1 MILQETRTLKSSDS
15 DLEIDYVK
23 EKKKPK
29 TGQTKSK
36 KKHRNIYQIVEEQGE
51 QINSLNAKMSEVC
64 TLSSQL
70 SELMST
76 MSGRKGEV
84 NTLGATSVF
93 PPDVEDINRESNDDI
108 FTFL

>member
-1 MILQETRTLKSSDS
+1 
-15 DLEIDYVK
+15 VK

-29 TGQTKSK
+29 PSQIKSK
-36 KKHRNIYQIVEEQGE
+36 KIRRNIYQIVEEQGE
-51 QINSLNAKMSEVC
+51 QINSLNAKMSEIC

-70 SELMST
+70 SEIMSA

-93 PPDVEDINRESNDDI
+93 PPDIEDINREGNDDI
-108 FTFL
+108 FSFL